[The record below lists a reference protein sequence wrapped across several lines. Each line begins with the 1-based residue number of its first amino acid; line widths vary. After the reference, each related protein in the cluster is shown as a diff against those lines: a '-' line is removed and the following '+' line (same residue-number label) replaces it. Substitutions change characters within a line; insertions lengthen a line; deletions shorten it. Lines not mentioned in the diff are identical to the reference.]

1 MSNLYSN
8 FEAKRNKLKRK
19 FFFWLME
26 RTSMGLELIS
36 HNIMGEVIGGG
47 GGIGSKKYTRS
58 SALLIIL
65 TQL

>member
-1 MSNLYSN
+1 
-8 FEAKRNKLKRK
+8 
-19 FFFWLME
+19 
-26 RTSMGLELIS
+26 MGLELIS
-36 HNIMGEVIGGG
+36 HKIMGEVIGGG

>member
-36 HNIMGEVIGGG
+36 HKIMGEVMGE
-47 GGIGSKKYTRS
+47 GGIESKKYTRS